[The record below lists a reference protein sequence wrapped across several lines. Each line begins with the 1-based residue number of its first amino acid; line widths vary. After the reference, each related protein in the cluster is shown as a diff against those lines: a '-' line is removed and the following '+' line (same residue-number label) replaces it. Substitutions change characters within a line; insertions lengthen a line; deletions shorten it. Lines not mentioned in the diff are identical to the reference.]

1 MIYRFIAPG
10 THIVSD
16 CFRAYCRIED
26 ITERDFTHTSV
37 NHEVEYVNEDGEH
50 TNNIEALWSTLKR
63 AIPPP
68 VSGARNLCSPTSLSR
83 CGGIPSRGLG
93 GMQFYL
99 PSGLLSMRSPSLPQN
114 KKPST
119 LCNLS

>member
-63 AIPPP
+63 AIPPRVRSKKLVQP
-68 VSGARNLCSPTSLSR
+68 YIFEQMWRDTFKGSGWDAILFALRVVKYEKSFPAAEQETFN
-83 CGGIPSRGLG
+83 I
-93 GMQFYL
+93 M
-99 PSGLLSMRSPSLPQN
+99 
-114 KKPST
+114 
-119 LCNLS
+119 